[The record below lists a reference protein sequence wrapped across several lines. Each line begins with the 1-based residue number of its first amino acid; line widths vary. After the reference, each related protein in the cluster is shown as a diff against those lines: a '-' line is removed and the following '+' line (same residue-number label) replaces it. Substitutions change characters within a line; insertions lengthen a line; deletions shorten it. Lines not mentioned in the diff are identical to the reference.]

1 MENRQMK
8 EDGKTE
14 EIKKAIRVSIIR
26 HLVKHVPI
34 ANDKRCRVDIMI
46 DELTNEIIKITDGNK
61 S

>member
-1 MENRQMK
+1 MK